1 MFYHF
6 QDRDENPR
14 LKLLQNE
21 NVKRGENTKPLEGGE
36 EGEEKG
42 PRQRRLFDNYNYDHY
57 YIIMIIIIY
66 NKKVGST

>member
-1 MFYHF
+1 MFYQF

-36 EGEEKG
+36 EVEEKG
-42 PRQRRLFDNYNYDHY
+42 GIHVKGVYLII
-57 YIIMIIIIY
+57 IIMIIIILLW
-66 NKKVGST
+66 

>member
-1 MFYHF
+1 MFYQF

-36 EGEEKG
+36 EVEEKG
-42 PRQRRLFDNYNYDHY
+42 RLHAKGVYLII
-57 YIIMIIIIY
+57 IIMIIIILLW
-66 NKKVGST
+66 

>member
-1 MFYHF
+1 MFYQF

-36 EGEEKG
+36 EVEEKG
-42 PRQRRLFDNYNYDHY
+42 GLHVKGVYIIIIIIILLYFYNNYNYN
-57 YIIMIIIIY
+57 I
-66 NKKVGST
+66 

>member
-36 EGEEKG
+36 EVEEKG
-42 PRQRRLFDNYNYDHY
+42 GIHAKGVYLII
-57 YIIMIIIIY
+57 IIMIIIILL
-66 NKKVGST
+66 

>member
-14 LKLLQNE
+14 IKLLQNE

-36 EGEEKG
+36 EVEEKG
-42 PRQRRLFDNYNYDHY
+42 GIHVKGVYLII
-57 YIIMIIIIY
+57 IIMIIIILLW
-66 NKKVGST
+66 

>member
-36 EGEEKG
+36 EVEEKG
-42 PRQRRLFDNYNYDHY
+42 GIHVKGVYLII
-57 YIIMIIIIY
+57 IIMIIIILLW
-66 NKKVGST
+66 

>member
-1 MFYHF
+1 MFYYF

-36 EGEEKG
+36 EVEEKG
-42 PRQRRLFDNYNYDHY
+42 GIHVKGVYLII
-57 YIIMIIIIY
+57 IIMIIIILL
-66 NKKVGST
+66 